1 MGNAIKKLDFS
12 KKTVSTNETS
22 SPSSTSTYVSTKTI
36 SDLFEP
42 DLLNIFSKLPLFT
55 LIHIDEVCQNWKQLK
70 SATLRQQNKLFIAY
84 DKFSI
89 KASDLPIVF
98 SKFRDLKDHNGS
110 PCWQIKVGLDQH
122 TLYYTEITPMLVD
135 NVIELM
141 PKLKVLFIEQPAGTC
156 TELWKIKLLLELY
169 RDQLEEVSIMFHGET
184 DEEDL
189 DQARNDYQNIFT
201 SFFRTL
207 NRMTALST
215 LTLDLYLEDELE
227 AQIEIDLS
235 VASQLKKLDV
245 DINGF
250 TASDDDN
257 DVLKF
262 TYEQYCEGNE
272 KLVEL
277 KSFETFSL
285 NTLFAFGPRVTAAL
299 RTVTVEGP
307 TTLEQYENFK
317 LFSQKFPHVEE
328 LGVAYFQLTIA
339 QMVETLLPCKS
350 IFHFGARIN
359 FDQELDLPT
368 TVENNLPVGTSLPV
382 FPSVKKLA

>member
-1 MGNAIKKLDFS
+1 MGNAIKKLNFS
-12 KKTVSTNETS
+12 KKAASINEKS
-22 SPSSTSTYVSTKTI
+22 SPFSTSTYVSTKTI

-89 KASDLPIVF
+89 KASDLLIAF
-98 SKFRDLKDHNGS
+98 SNFRDLMDQNGS
-110 PCWQIKVGLDQH
+110 PCWQIKVSLDQH

-141 PKLKVLFIEQPAGTC
+141 PKLKVLFIEQPAGTS

-184 DEEDL
+184 EEEDL
-189 DQARNDYQNIFT
+189 DQAQNDYQNIFT

-207 NRMTALST
+207 NRMTALTT
-215 LTLDLYLEDELE
+215 LTLDLQLEDELE
-227 AQIEIDLS
+227 APIEIDLS

-245 DINGF
+245 DIDGF
-250 TASDDDN
+250 TDDIDA
-257 DVLKF
+257 LKF

-272 KLVEL
+272 KLAEL
-277 KSFETFSL
+277 KSFRTFSL
-285 NTLFAFGPRVTAAL
+285 STLFAFGPRVTAAL
-299 RTVTVEGP
+299 RAVMIEGP

-339 QMVETLLPCKS
+339 QMAETLLPCKF
-350 IFHFGARIN
+350 IFHFKALIN
-359 FDQELDLPT
+359 FDQELELPT

-382 FPSVKKLA
+382 LPSVKMLT